1 MIRLIDILKMQGI
14 APKKHKVHLATIR
27 PNANPLEAY
36 LAGWF
41 QQWQEDQTQQNF
53 RCDSV
58 LSLIQMERGGKR
70 WLFGGVYRIL
80 GVENGTDQP
89 WKYHTEL
96 LKGQDD
102 LIGRI
107 VVEHKRV
114 GRASYVWGDKH
125 ENDIVV
131 AEVFDAPYTVERFP
145 GYNAVIVNYERLQ
158 LIVKKVDRFD
168 TDREFRVSTA
178 FLDGGLDPLS
188 ARLRR
193 AALNQTCDGDATVS
207 RYGIWANTVRDNIRE
222 ADNQI
227 AAGSIA
233 EARRLLRRAA
243 NSLSAFAELQGK
255 FDPMR
260 ISKTARPPAGGD

>member
-1 MIRLIDILKMQGI
+1 MTEQEM
-14 APKKHKVHLATIR
+14 
-27 PNANPLEAY
+27 NA
-36 LAGWF
+36 
-41 QQWQEDQTQQNF
+41 
-53 RCDSV
+53 
-58 LSLIQMERGGKR
+58 I
-70 WLFGGVYRIL
+70 
-80 GVENGTDQP
+80 
-89 WKYHTEL
+89 
-96 LKGQDD
+96 
-102 LIGRI
+102 
-107 VVEHKRV
+107 
-114 GRASYVWGDKH
+114 
-125 ENDIVV
+125 
-131 AEVFDAPYTVERFP
+131 
-145 GYNAVIVNYERLQ
+145 
-158 LIVKKVDRFD
+158 VDRFD

-178 FLDGGLDPLS
+178 FLDGGLDLLS